1 MRPYDF
7 KARQDSGS
15 SFDDDPESSDRVAY
29 WVGRV
34 GMVLLFLFLFVAHCV
49 YNP

>member
-7 KARQDSGS
+7 KARQDSEFETDS
-15 SFDDDPESSDRVAY
+15 ESTDRVAY
-29 WVGRV
+29 WVGRA